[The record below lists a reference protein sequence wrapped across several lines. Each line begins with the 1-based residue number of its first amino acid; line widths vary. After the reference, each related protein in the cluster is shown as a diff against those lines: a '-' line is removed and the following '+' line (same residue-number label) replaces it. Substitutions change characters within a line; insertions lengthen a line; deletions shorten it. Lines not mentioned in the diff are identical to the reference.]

1 MWLKETPK
9 KSELIKGDYEKLKGG
24 VRDEGTISFE
34 TTPKPWTIPNNHI
47 IIASRHNSQQP
58 MVIPKLPI
66 QFADFPNHLYSVS
79 WESFKLRHLM
89 RSSVRVAWKCK
100 GEPVKA
106 RLSRH
111 SLFMEPSFDWKQAK
125 RLVFSEIPRVS
136 HYNNNSTRVD
146 CHAAWRR
153 QGRPAKAAPLVKSK
167 RKLLSNK
174 GQLLRIAL

>member
-1 MWLKETPK
+1 
-9 KSELIKGDYEKLKGG
+9 
-24 VRDEGTISFE
+24 
-34 TTPKPWTIPNNHI
+34 
-47 IIASRHNSQQP
+47 

-89 RSSVRVAWKCK
+89 RNSVRIAWKCK
-100 GEPVKA
+100 DEPVRA
-106 RLSRH
+106 RLSHH
-111 SLFMEPSFDWKQAK
+111 SLFMEPSFNWKQAK

-153 QGRPAKAAPLVKSK
+153 QGRPWKAAPLVKSK

-174 GQLLRIAL
+174 GQLSRIALLVTSPSHSSQARKGILTFFTFEGIEFSFIFKQLSSLLVPPHNKSFAILY